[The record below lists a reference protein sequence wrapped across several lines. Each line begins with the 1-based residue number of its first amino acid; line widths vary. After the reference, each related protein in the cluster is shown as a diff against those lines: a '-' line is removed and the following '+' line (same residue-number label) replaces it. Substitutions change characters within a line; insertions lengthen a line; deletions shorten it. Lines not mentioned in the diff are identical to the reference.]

1 MMCTLSHPTAVR
13 LRSAPPARRTG
24 TAEFDLLSVTGDRQL
39 VVPTAFWFFHPSAR
53 VPTAVSKRDHR
64 LLDRQM

>member
-1 MMCTLSHPTAVR
+1 MCTLSHSHPTAVR

-24 TAEFDLLSVTGDRQL
+24 TAEFDLSSVTGDRQL
-39 VVPTAFWFFHPSAR
+39 VVPTAFWFPSIGAR
-53 VPTAVSKRDHR
+53 ADCRVETRPR